1 MGRLRRPELPPG
13 ALADLVRELH
23 ALHGRAGRPS
33 MRTLAKGQ
41 RFSYTAVHDLF
52 TRTVAEPPR
61 LPVLITVVEQ
71 LASMAPRMDV
81 EETLDRFDA
90 LWRAADAEPFDEPF
104 EEPVEE
110 PVEESTTAAT
120 SPEEVSPGAEPATS
134 VAAAE
139 REPAEP
145 GAGEQTVL
153 EQTAPH
159 RPSEHTRPEQ
169 EETPLEH
176 DAAGRERTARL
187 EPAPART
194 AASARID
201 DDGGGRAVVDPRAD
215 APAVLVDDG
224 TAVGAVPQRLPATSA
239 LAEVILDKPIW
250 IRTADGNLY
259 PAPCIPP
266 TG

>member
-1 MGRLRRPELPPG
+1 M
-13 ALADLVRELH
+13 
-23 ALHGRAGRPS
+23 AG
-33 MRTLAKGQ
+33 
-41 RFSYTAVHDLF
+41 
-52 TRTVAEPPR
+52 
-61 LPVLITVVEQ
+61 
-71 LASMAPRMDV
+71 
-81 EETLDRFDA
+81 
-90 LWRAADAEPFDEPF
+90 AEPFDEPF
-104 EEPVEE
+104 EE

-259 PAPCIPP
+259 PAPMHPAYGLSWGYPGGGPSALALLIHRLLDDITAPP
-266 TG
+266 VEYPGDAPGGLDELTERPWPCGTVLPRPLLEAARDGRPYDHP